1 MPKTFQL
8 GDFVLLIPA
17 EPEKHQRWIARVG
30 EKFSTS
36 AGVFDL
42 ADLVGREQGCSIV
55 SHLGGK
61 IFAFKPTPADWV
73 LHAVKRQTQVTY
85 PKEMGYILVR
95 AGVVP
100 GSIVV
105 ESGSGSGA
113 STLMFAFAVGDNG
126 HVFSYERRPEFSELA
141 RRNVERAGL
150 SHRVTF
156 KVKDIAEG
164 FDERDADV
172 VFLDVREP
180 WLYLK
185 QAMETLADGG
195 TLVVL
200 VPTTNQVSE
209 TLKAMQNLPFVD
221 IEVSELLLRHY
232 KPNPDRLRPEDRMV
246 AHTAFLIFARKA
258 AKVHQDVKIGEG
270 VETWSE
276 NETCQDFGCSEG

>member
-1 MPKTFQL
+1 MSTQSDDAGGGACRLPKPFEE
-8 GDFVLLIPA
+8 GEWVLLIPPDWERA
-17 EPEKHQRWIARVG
+17 QRWMARVG
-30 EKFSTS
+30 EKFAT
-36 AGVFDL
+36 AEGVFDL
-42 ADLVGREQGCSIV
+42 STLVGQPPGTPIR
-55 SHLGGK
+55 SHLGQPLW
-61 IFAFKPTPADWV
+61 AFRPTPADWV

-113 STLMFAFAVGDNG
+113 STLMFAFAVGDSG

-150 SHRVTF
+150 LHRVTF
-156 KVKDIAEG
+156 KLRDIADG
-164 FDERDADV
+164 FEERDADV

-180 WLYLK
+180 WLYLP
-185 QAMETLADGG
+185 QAIEALADGG
-195 TLVVL
+195 TLVIL

-209 TLKAMQNLPFVD
+209 TLRAMKELPLVD
-221 IEVSELLLRHY
+221 VEVSELLLRHY

-246 AHTAFLIFARKA
+246 AHTAFLLFARKQRLA
-258 AKVHQDVKIGEG
+258 TSD
-270 VETWSE
+270 
-276 NETCQDFGCSEG
+276 

>member
-1 MPKTFQL
+1 MSADL
-8 GDFVLLIPA
+8 
-17 EPEKHQRWIARVG
+17 EKQQRWIARVG

-42 ADLVGREQGCSIV
+42 TELAGHEPGCV
-55 SHLGGK
+55 VESHLGAK
-61 IFAFKPTPADWV
+61 LFAFRPTPSDWV

-85 PKEMGYILVR
+85 PKEMGYIIVR
-95 AGVVP
+95 AGIVP
-100 GSIVV
+100 GCVVV

-156 KVKDIAEG
+156 KVKDIVEG

-180 WLYLK
+180 WLYLH
-185 QAMETLADGG
+185 QALEALASGG
-195 TLVVL
+195 SLVVL

-209 TLKAMQNLPFVD
+209 TLRAMRNFPLVD
-221 IEVSELLLRHY
+221 IEVCELLLRHY

-246 AHTAFLIFARKA
+246 AHTAFLIFARKVA
-258 AKVHQDVKIGEG
+258 ESSKIGEG
-270 VETWSE
+270 VEAWNE
-276 NETCQDFGCSEG
+276 NETYPDFGSYEE

>member
-1 MPKTFQL
+1 MPGT
-8 GDFVLLIPA
+8 VV
-17 EPEKHQRWIARVG
+17 E
-30 EKFSTS
+30 
-36 AGVFDL
+36 
-42 ADLVGREQGCSIV
+42 
-55 SHLGGK
+55 SHLGQK
-61 IFAFKPTPADWV
+61 LFAFRPTPSDWV
-73 LHAVKRQTQVTY
+73 LHAVKRQTQITY

-100 GSIVV
+100 GSVVV

-141 RRNVERAGL
+141 KRNLERAGL
-150 SHRVTF
+150 AHRVTF
-156 KVKDIAEG
+156 KLKDIAEG

-180 WLYLK
+180 WLYMQ
-185 QAMETLADGG
+185 QATEALASGG

-209 TLKAMQNLPFVD
+209 TLRAMHSFPLVD
-221 IEVSELLLRHY
+221 IEVSEILLRHY

-246 AHTAFLIFARKA
+246 AHTAFLIFARKSA
-258 AKVHQDVKIGEG
+258 VNLQAHQNSRRD
-270 VETWSE
+270 
-276 NETCQDFGCSEG
+276 

>member
-1 MPKTFQL
+1 MGGATSLPKPFEH
-8 GDFVLLIPA
+8 GEWVLLIPPD
-17 EPEKHQRWIARVG
+17 PEKPQRWIVRVG
-30 EKFSTS
+30 EKFST
-36 AGVFDL
+36 AGGIFDL
-42 ADLVGREQGCSIV
+42 SQLVGQLPGTVVE
-55 SHLGGK
+55 SHLGQK
-61 IFAFKPTPADWV
+61 LLAFRPTPSDWV

-100 GSIVV
+100 GSVVV

-141 RRNVERAGL
+141 RRNLERAGL
-150 SHRVTF
+150 AHRVTF
-156 KVKDIAEG
+156 KLKDIAEG

-180 WLYLK
+180 WLYMQ
-185 QAMETLADGG
+185 QAVEALASGG

-209 TLKAMQNLPFVD
+209 TLRAMQSFPLVD
-221 IEVSELLLRHY
+221 IEVSEILLRHY

-246 AHTAFLIFARKA
+246 AHTAFLIFARKSA
-258 AKVHQDVKIGEG
+258 TDLQAHQNSRRD
-270 VETWSE
+270 
-276 NETCQDFGCSEG
+276 

>member
-1 MPKTFQL
+1 MPKPFEL
-8 GDFVLLIPA
+8 GDWVLLVPTD
-17 EPEKHQRWIARVG
+17 PEKQQRWIAKVG
-30 EKFSTS
+30 EKFST
-36 AGVFDL
+36 AEGVFDL
-42 ADLVGREQGCSIV
+42 GSLVGKMPGATVE
-55 SHLGGK
+55 SHLGQK
-61 IFAFKPTPADWV
+61 LFAFRPTPADWV

-113 STLMFAFAVGDNG
+113 STLMFAFAVGDEG

-141 RRNVERAGL
+141 QLNVERAGL

-156 KVKDIAEG
+156 KVRDIADG
-164 FDERDADV
+164 FDEREADV

-180 WLYLK
+180 WLYMR
-185 QAMETLADGG
+185 QAMEALSDGG

-209 TLKAMQNLPFVD
+209 TLRAMQTQPLVD
-221 IEVSELLLRHY
+221 IEVCELLLRHY
-232 KPNPDRLRPEDRMV
+232 KPNPERLRPEDRMV
-246 AHTAFLIFARKA
+246 AHTAFLIFARKIA
-258 AKVHQDVKIGEG
+258 R
-270 VETWSE
+270 
-276 NETCQDFGCSEG
+276 

>member
-1 MPKTFQL
+1 
-8 GDFVLLIPA
+8 
-17 EPEKHQRWIARVG
+17 
-30 EKFSTS
+30 
-36 AGVFDL
+36 L
-42 ADLVGREQGCSIV
+42 AFR
-55 SHLGGK
+55 
-61 IFAFKPTPADWV
+61 PTPADWV

-95 AGVVP
+95 GGVVP

-150 SHRVTF
+150 LHRVTF
-156 KVKDIAEG
+156 KLRDIAEG
-164 FDERDADV
+164 FEERDADV

-180 WLYLK
+180 WLYLP
-185 QAMETLADGG
+185 QAMEALADGG
-195 TLVVL
+195 TLVIL

-209 TLKAMQNLPFVD
+209 TLRAMKGLPLVD
-221 IEVSELLLRHY
+221 VEVSELLLRHY

-246 AHTAFLIFARKA
+246 AHTAFLLFARKQRRA
-258 AKVHQDVKIGEG
+258 TSD
-270 VETWSE
+270 
-276 NETCQDFGCSEG
+276 

>member
-1 MPKTFQL
+1 LPKPFEA
-8 GDFVLLIPA
+8 GEWVLLVPTD
-17 EPEKHQRWIARVG
+17 PEKPQRWIARVG
-30 EKFSTS
+30 EKFST
-36 AGVFDL
+36 AGGVFDL
-42 ADLVGREQGCSIV
+42 SELVGQFPGSSV
-55 SHLGGK
+55 KSHLGHQL
-61 IFAFKPTPADWV
+61 FAFRPTPSDWV

-95 AGVVP
+95 AGVTP
-100 GSIVV
+100 GSVVV

-113 STLMFAFAVGDNG
+113 STLMFAFAVGDSG

-164 FDERDADV
+164 FDEREVDV

-180 WLYLK
+180 WLYLP
-185 QAMETLADGG
+185 QAMEALADGG
-195 TLVVL
+195 TLTVL

-209 TLKAMQNLPFVD
+209 TLRAMQNLPLVD
-221 IEVSELLLRHY
+221 VEVSELLLRHY

-246 AHTAFLIFARKA
+246 AHTAFLIFARKVTSA
-258 AKVHQDVKIGEG
+258 NRQVGKSAMQLNH
-270 VETWSE
+270 
-276 NETCQDFGCSEG
+276 

>member
-1 MPKTFQL
+1 MPKPFEV
-8 GDFVLLIPA
+8 GEWVLLIPTD
-17 EPEKHQRWIARVG
+17 PEKPQRWIARVG
-30 EKFSTS
+30 EKFST
-36 AGVFDL
+36 ADGVFDL
-42 ADLVGREQGCSIV
+42 TDLVGKLPGSV
-55 SHLGGK
+55 VKSHLGHQLL
-61 IFAFKPTPADWV
+61 AFRPTPSDWV

-95 AGVVP
+95 AGVMP

-113 STLMFAFAVGDNG
+113 STLMFAFAVGDTG

-141 RRNVERAGL
+141 RRNIERAGL

-180 WLYLK
+180 WLYLQ
-185 QAMETLADGG
+185 QAMGALADGG

-209 TLKAMQNLPFVD
+209 TLRAMQNQPLVD
-221 IEVSELLLRHY
+221 IEVCELLLRHY
-232 KPNPDRLRPEDRMV
+232 KPNPNRLRPEDRMV
-246 AHTAFLIFARKA
+246 AHTAFLIFARKGQIGA
-258 AKVHQDVKIGEG
+258 HREIRPTERTSNSFEDEQVVK
-270 VETWSE
+270 
-276 NETCQDFGCSEG
+276 

>member
-1 MPKTFQL
+1 MPKPFEH
-8 GDFVLLIPA
+8 GEWVLLIPPD
-17 EPEKHQRWIARVG
+17 PEKMQRWIVRVG
-30 EKFSTS
+30 EKFST
-36 AGVFDL
+36 AGGVFDL
-42 ADLVGREQGCSIV
+42 SQLVGQMPGTVVE
-55 SHLGGK
+55 SHLGQK
-61 IFAFKPTPADWV
+61 LFAFRPTPSDWV
-73 LHAVKRQTQVTY
+73 LHAVKRQTQITY

-100 GSIVV
+100 GSVVV

-141 RRNVERAGL
+141 KRNLERAGL
-150 SHRVTF
+150 AHRVTF
-156 KVKDIAEG
+156 KLKDIAEG

-180 WLYLK
+180 WLYMQ
-185 QAMETLADGG
+185 QATEALASGG

-209 TLKAMQNLPFVD
+209 TLRAMHSFPLVD
-221 IEVSELLLRHY
+221 IEVSEILLRHY

-246 AHTAFLIFARKA
+246 AHTAFLIFARKSA
-258 AKVHQDVKIGEG
+258 VNLQAHQNSRRD
-270 VETWSE
+270 
-276 NETCQDFGCSEG
+276 